1 MLWRRA
7 VPPCPALMW
16 LLLPRCCLGLQDN
29 ICLNVFDPSYYES
42 LGAEEQVKNT
52 VSLTFHGHSNKN
64 TDFP

>member
-1 MLWRRA
+1 
-7 VPPCPALMW
+7 MW